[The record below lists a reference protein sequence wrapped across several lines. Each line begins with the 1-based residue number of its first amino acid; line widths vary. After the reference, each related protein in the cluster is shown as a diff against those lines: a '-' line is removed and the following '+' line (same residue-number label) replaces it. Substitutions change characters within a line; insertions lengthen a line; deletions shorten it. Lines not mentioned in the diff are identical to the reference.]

1 MKKDKDRF
9 APYPPMGWNSWDCY
23 MSAVTEAE
31 LLENARYQAEHLL
44 PYGWEYITCDIQW
57 YEPTAGTRPGCEYI
71 PFAPLCM
78 DGYGR
83 LIPAEN
89 RFPSS
94 TGGKGFAPIA
104 AELHRLG
111 LKFGIHIMRGI
122 PRQAVYARTPVLN
135 SGYTADQIADPSS
148 ICLWNS
154 DMFGTRK
161 DHPGAQAYYD
171 SLFELY
177 TSWGVDFVK
186 VDDIANTGEAE
197 SGGYA
202 AAHEIEMIRR
212 AIDRCGR
219 AIVLSLSP
227 GPASVEKAWHLSQNA
242 NMWRITNDFW
252 DDWALLKNMF
262 TRCEIWQSHVGPGC
276 WPDCDMLPLGR
287 IGVKFGQPR
296 QTRFTPDEQKTL
308 LTLWSIF
315 RSPLILGAELP
326 SLDEATLRLLTN
338 RDVLRLNRH
347 SFGARQIVRDD
358 AHAVWVS
365 QDEDGSRYAAL
376 FNLSE
381 KPREVSLELR
391 ELEGEA
397 FACRGAL
404 VRRRTHCPRDTFLCH
419 RTSRRPAVPLHG
431 MLKNRPVFFR
441 QACFPFIHVPE

>member
-44 PYGWEYITCDIQW
+44 PCGWEYVTCDIQW

-71 PFAPLCM
+71 LFAPLCM

-94 TGGKGFAPIA
+94 AGGKGFAPIA

-122 PRQAVYARTPVLN
+122 PRQAVYARMPVLN
-135 SGYTADQIADPSS
+135 SSDTADQIADPSS
-148 ICLWNS
+148 ICLWNG

-161 DHPGAQAYYD
+161 DCPGAQAYYD

-177 TSWGVDFVK
+177 ASWGVDLVK
-186 VDDIANTGEAE
+186 VDDIAHTGVAE

-202 AAHEIEMIRR
+202 APHEIEMIRR

-227 GPASVEKAWHLSQNA
+227 GPAPVEKAWHLSQNA

-287 IGVKFGQPR
+287 IGVRFGQPR
-296 QTRFTPDEQKTL
+296 YTRFTPDEQKTM

-338 RDVLRLNRH
+338 RDMLRLNRH
-347 SFGARQIVRDD
+347 SSGARQIARDD

-365 QDEDGSRYAAL
+365 CDEDGARYAAL

-381 KPREVSLELR
+381 EPREVALNLR
-391 ELEGEA
+391 ELEGET
-397 FACRGAL
+397 FACRELWSGEERTAHGTLSCVIEPHGARL
-404 VRRRTHCPRDTFLCH
+404 
-419 RTSRRPAVPLHG
+419 
-431 MLKNRPVFFR
+431 FR
-441 QACFPFIHVPE
+441 CAER

>member
-1 MKKDKDRF
+1 MKKEKDRL
-9 APYPPMGWNSWDCY
+9 ALTPPMGWNSWDCY

-44 PYGWEYITCDIQW
+44 PYGWEYVTCDIQW
-57 YEPTAGTRPGCEYI
+57 YEPAAGTRTGCEYI
-71 PFAPLCM
+71 PFARLCM
-78 DGYGR
+78 DEYGR

-94 TGGKGFAPIA
+94 AGGRGFGPIA
-104 AELHRLG
+104 EELHRLG
-111 LKFGIHIMRGI
+111 LKFGIHIMRGV
-122 PRQAVYARTPVLN
+122 PKQAVFARTPVLN
-135 SGYTADQIADPSS
+135 GNCTADEIADPNA

-161 DHPGAQAYYD
+161 DCAGAQAYYD

-177 TSWGVDFVK
+177 ASWGVDFVK
-186 VDDIANTGEAE
+186 VDDIAHTGVAE

-202 AAHEIEMIRR
+202 AAHDIEMIRR

-219 AIVLSLSP
+219 PIVLSLSP
-227 GPASVEKAWHLSQNA
+227 GPAPVEKAWHLRQNA

-296 QTRFTPDEQKTL
+296 QTRFTHAEQKTL
-308 LTLWSIF
+308 LTLWSVF

-347 SFGARQIVRDD
+347 SFGARQIARDD
-358 AHAVWVS
+358 AQAVWVS
-365 QDEDGSRYAAL
+365 QDEDGSHYAAL

-381 KPREVSLELR
+381 ETREVSLDLR

-397 FACRGAL
+397 FDCRELWTGETLAARQTLSCRIEPHGAKL
-404 VRRRTHCPRDTFLCH
+404 FRCH
-419 RTSRRPAVPLHG
+419 TR
-431 MLKNRPVFFR
+431 
-441 QACFPFIHVPE
+441 

>member
-1 MKKDKDRF
+1 
-9 APYPPMGWNSWDCY
+9 MGWNSWDCY

-44 PYGWEYITCDIQW
+44 PYGWEYVTCDIQW

-148 ICLWNS
+148 ICLWNG

-177 TSWGVDFVK
+177 ASWGVDFVK
-186 VDDIANTGEAE
+186 VDDIAHTGEAE

-242 NMWRITNDFW
+242 NMWRITDDFW
-252 DDWALLKNMF
+252 DSWPHLLAMFARCAL
-262 TRCEIWQSHVGPGC
+262 WQNHVAPGC
-276 WPDCDMLPLGR
+276 YPDCDMLPLGR
-287 IGVKFGQPR
+287 IGVRFGQHR
-296 QTRFTPDEQKTL
+296 QTRFTPDEQKTM

-347 SFGARQIVRDD
+347 SFGARQIARDD
-358 AHAVWVS
+358 EHAVWVS

-391 ELEGEA
+391 ELEGET
-397 FACRGAL
+397 FACRELWSGEERTAQETLSCVIEPHGARL
-404 VRRRTHCPRDTFLCH
+404 
-419 RTSRRPAVPLHG
+419 
-431 MLKNRPVFFR
+431 FR
-441 QACFPFIHVPE
+441 CTEC

>member
-44 PYGWEYITCDIQW
+44 PYGWEYVTCDIQW

-177 TSWGVDFVK
+177 ASWDVDFVK
-186 VDDIANTGEAE
+186 VDDIAHTGEAE

-212 AIDRCGR
+212 AIGRCGR

-287 IGVKFGQPR
+287 IGVKFGQSR

-347 SFGARQIVRDD
+347 SFGARQITRDD
-358 AHAVWVS
+358 EHAVWVS

-391 ELEGEA
+391 ELEGET
-397 FACRGAL
+397 FACRELWSDEGRTVCGTL
-404 VRRRTHCPRDTFLCH
+404 SCVIEPHGVRL
-419 RTSRRPAVPLHG
+419 
-431 MLKNRPVFFR
+431 FR
-441 QACFPFIHVPE
+441 CTEC

>member
-1 MKKDKDRF
+1 
-9 APYPPMGWNSWDCY
+9 
-23 MSAVTEAE
+23 
-31 LLENARYQAEHLL
+31 
-44 PYGWEYITCDIQW
+44 
-57 YEPTAGTRPGCEYI
+57 
-71 PFAPLCM
+71 
-78 DGYGR
+78 
-83 LIPAEN
+83 
-89 RFPSS
+89 
-94 TGGKGFAPIA
+94 
-104 AELHRLG
+104 
-111 LKFGIHIMRGI
+111 
-122 PRQAVYARTPVLN
+122 
-135 SGYTADQIADPSS
+135 
-148 ICLWNS
+148 
-154 DMFGTRK
+154 MFGTRK

-177 TSWGVDFVK
+177 ASWGVDFVK

-219 AIVLSLSP
+219 PIVLSLSP

-287 IGVKFGQPR
+287 IGVKFGQSR

-326 SLDEATLRLLTN
+326 NLDEATLRLLTN

-381 KPREVSLELR
+381 KPREVSLDLR
-391 ELEGEA
+391 ELEGET
-397 FACRGAL
+397 FACRELWSGEERTAQEILSCVIEPHGARL
-404 VRRRTHCPRDTFLCH
+404 
-419 RTSRRPAVPLHG
+419 
-431 MLKNRPVFFR
+431 FR
-441 QACFPFIHVPE
+441 CTEC

>member
-44 PYGWEYITCDIQW
+44 PYGWEYVTCDIQW
-57 YEPTAGTRPGCEYI
+57 YEPTAGTQPGCEYI

-177 TSWGVDFVK
+177 ASWGVDFVK

-212 AIDRCGR
+212 AGR
-219 AIVLSLSP
+219 KGMAPESERQYVAHHQRFLGRL
-227 GPASVEKAWHLSQNA
+227 GPAEKYVH
-242 NMWRITNDFW
+242 
-252 DDWALLKNMF
+252 
-262 TRCEIWQSHVGPGC
+262 
-276 WPDCDMLPLGR
+276 PLR
-287 IGVKFGQPR
+287 DLAKPR
-296 QTRFTPDEQKTL
+296 
-308 LTLWSIF
+308 
-315 RSPLILGAELP
+315 RS
-326 SLDEATLRLLTN
+326 RLLAG
-338 RDVLRLNRH
+338 LRHAAAGPHR
-347 SFGARQIVRDD
+347 RKVRT
-358 AHAVWVS
+358 V
-365 QDEDGSRYAAL
+365 
-376 FNLSE
+376 
-381 KPREVSLELR
+381 
-391 ELEGEA
+391 
-397 FACRGAL
+397 
-404 VRRRTHCPRDTFLCH
+404 
-419 RTSRRPAVPLHG
+419 PADPLH
-431 MLKNRPVFFR
+431 P
-441 QACFPFIHVPE
+441 

>member
-44 PYGWEYITCDIQW
+44 PCGWEYVTCDIQW

-94 TGGKGFAPIA
+94 AGGKGFAPIA

-148 ICLWNS
+148 ICLWNG

-161 DHPGAQAYYD
+161 DCPGAQAYYD

-177 TSWGVDFVK
+177 ASWGVDLVK
-186 VDDIANTGEAE
+186 VDDIAHTGLAE

-202 AAHEIEMIRR
+202 APHEIEMIRR

-227 GPASVEKAWHLSQNA
+227 GPAPVEKAWHLSQNA

-287 IGVKFGQPR
+287 IGVRFGQPR
-296 QTRFTPDEQKTL
+296 CTRFTPDEQKTM

-347 SFGARQIVRDD
+347 SSGAGQIARDG

-365 QDEDGSRYAAL
+365 CDEDGARYAAL

-381 KPREVSLELR
+381 EPREVALNLR
-391 ELEGEA
+391 ELEGET
-397 FACRGAL
+397 FACRELWSGEERIAHGTLSCIIEPHGARL
-404 VRRRTHCPRDTFLCH
+404 
-419 RTSRRPAVPLHG
+419 
-431 MLKNRPVFFR
+431 FR
-441 QACFPFIHVPE
+441 CAER

>member
-1 MKKDKDRF
+1 
-9 APYPPMGWNSWDCY
+9 MG
-23 MSAVTEAE
+23 
-31 LLENARYQAEHLL
+31 
-44 PYGWEYITCDIQW
+44 
-57 YEPTAGTRPGCEYI
+57 
-71 PFAPLCM
+71 
-78 DGYGR
+78 GYGR

-177 TSWGVDFVK
+177 ASWGVDFVK
-186 VDDIANTGEAE
+186 VDDIAHTGEAE

-287 IGVKFGQPR
+287 IGVRFGQPR

-381 KPREVSLELR
+381 KPREVSLDLR
-391 ELEGEA
+391 ELEGET
-397 FACRGAL
+397 FACRELWSGEERTAQETLSCVIEPHGARL
-404 VRRRTHCPRDTFLCH
+404 
-419 RTSRRPAVPLHG
+419 
-431 MLKNRPVFFR
+431 FR
-441 QACFPFIHVPE
+441 CTEC

>member
-44 PYGWEYITCDIQW
+44 PCGWEYVTCDIQW

-94 TGGKGFAPIA
+94 AGGKGFAPIA

-122 PRQAVYARTPVLN
+122 PRQAVYARTPILN
-135 SGYTADQIADPSS
+135 SGDTADQIADPSS
-148 ICLWNS
+148 ICLWNG

-161 DHPGAQAYYD
+161 DCPGAQAYYD

-177 TSWGVDFVK
+177 ASWSVDLVK
-186 VDDIANTGEAE
+186 VDDIAHTGVAE

-202 AAHEIEMIRR
+202 APHEIEMIRR

-227 GPASVEKAWHLSQNA
+227 GPAPVEKAWHLSQNA

-287 IGVKFGQPR
+287 IGVRFGQPR
-296 QTRFTPDEQKTL
+296 YTRFTPDEQKTM

-347 SFGARQIVRDD
+347 SSGARQIARDG

-365 QDEDGSRYAAL
+365 CDEDGARYAAL

-381 KPREVSLELR
+381 EPREVALNLR
-391 ELEGEA
+391 ELEGET
-397 FACRGAL
+397 FACRELWSGEDRIAHGTLSCIIEPHGARL
-404 VRRRTHCPRDTFLCH
+404 
-419 RTSRRPAVPLHG
+419 
-431 MLKNRPVFFR
+431 FR
-441 QACFPFIHVPE
+441 CAER

>member
-1 MKKDKDRF
+1 
-9 APYPPMGWNSWDCY
+9 MGWNSWDCY

-44 PYGWEYITCDIQW
+44 PYGWEYVTCDIQW

-78 DGYGR
+78 
-83 LIPAEN
+83 E
-89 RFPSS
+89 
-94 TGGKGFAPIA
+94 
-104 AELHRLG
+104 
-111 LKFGIHIMRGI
+111 
-122 PRQAVYARTPVLN
+122 AVYARTPVLN

-177 TSWGVDFVK
+177 ASWGVDFVK
-186 VDDIANTGEAE
+186 VDDIAHTGEAE

-252 DDWALLKNMF
+252 DNWTLLKNMF

-287 IGVKFGQPR
+287 IGVKFGHPR
-296 QTRFTPDEQKTL
+296 QTRFTPDEQKTM

-347 SFGARQIVRDD
+347 SFGARQIARDD
-358 AHAVWVS
+358 EHAVWVS

-381 KPREVSLELR
+381 ELREVSLELR

-397 FACRGAL
+397 FACRELWSGEERTAQETL
-404 VRRRTHCPRDTFLCH
+404 SCVIEPHGVRL
-419 RTSRRPAVPLHG
+419 
-431 MLKNRPVFFR
+431 FR
-441 QACFPFIHVPE
+441 CTEC